1 MIGARPPAAPPGRG
15 GVGIFT
21 SGLWR
26 LRDEVAEMTGL
37 TPSRRFFAARGLA
50 AVAGWGFKPT
60 ARRARGL
67 AARSGLPYY
76 AIEDGFFR
84 SLRPGRDA
92 PSLSYVC
99 DPVGVYYDASR
110 PSALEAH
117 VAARA
122 RDPEGAR
129 RDAAPVLAALRDL
142 GLSKYNAFADPPGAL
157 DALAEDREENVLV
170 VDQTWGDAAVAGAG
184 ADPARFAAMAAA
196 AAVENPGRRIVI
208 RSHPDARLRGRRSH
222 FSDALLDAAADA
234 SPALGAARAEG
245 RLLRL
250 EADVTPARLLRRVG
264 RVYAVSSLMG
274 FEALAHGAQVVC
286 FGAAF
291 YAGWGLTDDRFP
303 PIARRGSASLE
314 ALTAAAFLDY
324 SVYFTPGARR
334 RTDVLDAIDRL
345 AADRAALRG

>member
-1 MIGARPPAAPPGRG
+1 MTRVDVVTPPVAGN
-15 GVGIFT
+15 VGIFT

-26 LRDEVAEMTGL
+26 LRDEVAEMTHL
-37 TPSRRFFAARGLA
+37 TPSRRHLGARGLT

-60 ARRARGL
+60 ARRARSL
-67 AARSGLPYY
+67 AARAGLPYY

-84 SLRPGRDA
+84 SLRPGRDE

-99 DPVGVYYDASR
+99 DPIGVYYDASR

-129 RDAAPVLAALRDL
+129 HDSAPVLAALREL
-142 GLSKYNAFADPPGAL
+142 GLSKYNAFTDPPGAL
-157 DALAEDREENVLV
+157 DALSGDPQDNVLV
-170 VDQTWGDAAVAGAG
+170 VDQTWGDAAVTGAG

-196 AAVENPGRRIVI
+196 AAAENPGRRIVI

-222 FSDALLDAAADA
+222 FSDALLEAAAAA
-234 SPALGAARAEG
+234 SPALRAARAEG

-264 RVYAVSSLMG
+264 RVYVVSSLMG
-274 FEALAHGAQVVC
+274 FEALAHGARVVC

-303 PIARRGSASLE
+303 PIARRGAASLE
-314 ALTAAAFLDY
+314 ALTAAAFVDY

-334 RTDVLDAIDRL
+334 RASVRDAIERL
-345 AADRAALRG
+345 AARRAEMRG